1 MTSSAFLDITG
12 AVVDLLSQEPAIAD
26 AVYRARDKSVPEGI
40 ATALSVQ
47 MIGAVPA
54 LGALKGAP
62 VDWSTRIS
70 VECYARGTTGAPDQ
84 LVDPLL
90 VAVYSRLAQ
99 HTTLGGLVDD
109 IGEPVLEAEY
119 SSEGKKTGWVCMTY
133 TVQHRT
139 GNSTLSNQ

>member
-1 MTSSAFLDITG
+1 MNPSAFLDITG
-12 AVVDLLSQEPAIAD
+12 AIVDLLNQEPAIAD
-26 AVYRARDKSVPEGI
+26 AVYRANDKPVPEGI
-40 ATALSVQ
+40 STALSVQ

-54 LGALKGAP
+54 LGTIKGAP
-62 VDWSTRIS
+62 VDWSTRIAI
-70 VECYARGTTGAPDQ
+70 ECYARGTNGAPDQ

-90 VAVYSRLAQ
+90 VAVYNRMAQ

-109 IGEPVLEAEY
+109 IGEPMLEAEY
-119 SSEGKKTGWVCMTY
+119 SSEGKKVGWVRMTY